1 MGNPLSIAVV
11 CFPSLGGSGI
21 IAAEIA
27 AGMAARGHRVHLVA
41 SALPSRR
48 LPECPHLTFH
58 EIRMR
63 DYPLFEHPPYAIAAA
78 ATLVDI
84 SSRQPLDLIH
94 AHYAIPHAASA
105 YLARQVLGDRAPRV
119 VTTLHGTDVTELG
132 HDPSYCSI
140 TRFALEQS
148 DRVTTPSLFLRNET
162 YRLLGLPTT
171 RAIDVIPNF
180 VDTEHFHPTEPT
192 AHRWNGTA
200 VRSESE
206 AGPLLFHV
214 SNFRPIKRVADLVEA
229 LAHIRR
235 HVPARLVLV
244 GDGPDRPHVARR
256 VSELG
261 LETSVAFLG
270 KRTDFATELAC
281 ADVFL
286 LASESE
292 SFGVAALEALS
303 CGVPVVAYEVG
314 GLREVVTGDCGLLV
328 TSNTPSALATGVL
341 ELLHDDARRARASQA
356 ARARAVAHFDR
367 SAGLDAY
374 ERLFRETSTPA
385 LPRTLAREAG
395 CSG

>member
-1 MGNPLSIAVV
+1 MGSPLSIAVV

-58 EIRMR
+58 EIRLR

-84 SSRQPLDLIH
+84 ATRQPLDLIH

-105 YLARQVLGDRAPRV
+105 YLARQVLGDHAPRV

-148 DRVTTPSLFLRNET
+148 DRVTTPSHFLRDAT

-171 RAIDVIPNF
+171 RRIDVIANF
-180 VDTEHFHPTEPT
+180 VDTAQFQPTEHADRPR
-192 AHRWNGTA
+192 AA
-200 VRSESE
+200 APLPADSDK
-206 AGPLLFHV
+206 GPLLFHV
-214 SNFRPIKRVADLVEA
+214 SNFRPIKRVVDLIEA
-229 LAHIRR
+229 LAHIRKY
-235 HVPARLVLV
+235 VPARLVLV
-244 GDGPDRPHVARR
+244 GDGPDRPSVARR
-256 VSELG
+256 VTELG
-261 LETSVAFLG
+261 LESSVTFLG
-270 KRTDFATELAC
+270 KRTDFAAELAR
-281 ADVFL
+281 AEVFL
-286 LASESE
+286 LSSESE

-303 CGVPVVAYEVG
+303 CGVPVVAYDVG
-314 GLREVVTGDCGLLV
+314 GLSEVVTGECGVLVAPLDPAALADGVLGLLR
-328 TSNTPSALATGVL
+328 
-341 ELLHDDARRARASQA
+341 DDVRSTHMRRA
-356 ARARAVAHFDR
+356 ARAHAVAHFDR

-374 ERLFRETSTPA
+374 EQIFRETVTPA
-385 LPRTLAREAG
+385 IPRTRVRGAG
-395 CSG
+395 